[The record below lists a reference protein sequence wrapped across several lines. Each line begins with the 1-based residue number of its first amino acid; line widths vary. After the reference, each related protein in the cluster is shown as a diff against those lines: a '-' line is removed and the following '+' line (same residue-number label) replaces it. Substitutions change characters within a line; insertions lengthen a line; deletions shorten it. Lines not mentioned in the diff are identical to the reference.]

1 MINNQSISFFIL
13 DRISLSLFLFEE
25 LFLLLFTFLLVGI
38 QKGRSLRMGGGGRG
52 VLEKQTKTN
61 RGRGC
66 PSKKNAE
73 IFKMKMN
80 KVKKGQNSGILS
92 ERTF

>member
-1 MINNQSISFFIL
+1 M
-13 DRISLSLFLFEE
+13 
-25 LFLLLFTFLLVGI
+25 GI
-38 QKGRSLRMGGGGRG
+38 QKGRSLRMGGRG

-66 PSKKNAE
+66 PSMYVRLLFKKNAE